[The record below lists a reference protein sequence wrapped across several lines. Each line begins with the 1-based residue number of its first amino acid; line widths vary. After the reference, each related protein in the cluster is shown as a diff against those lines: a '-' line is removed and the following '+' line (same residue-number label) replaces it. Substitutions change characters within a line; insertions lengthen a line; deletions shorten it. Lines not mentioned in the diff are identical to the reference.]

1 MVINKRKR
9 GSVAIMNRLMLFLN
23 VAILMLVGL
32 GACTTA
38 ESLSAPVNLPLADDQ
53 PTFLFFYTDN

>member
-1 MVINKRKR
+1 
-9 GSVAIMNRLMLFLN
+9 MNRLMLFLN

-38 ESLSAPVNLPLADDQ
+38 GSLSAPVNLPLADDQ